1 MILINTN
8 PFWVFTLM
16 SPYRRSMFLTCL
28 EIFLYGHFSLACQ
41 SVLVAK
47 APVAVYGIW
56 SQSKTTHNHI
66 DHLNSQLSTTP
77 SDPDARL
84 IFIDLLWHTYVP
96 NATSHYPGNSFLVGF
111 VFWDRLSRATCRNW
125 VMELLFCCKAKHT
138 FSPLWKRSVLQI
150 LSIFFKSV
158 FSDDFKESHFSWLFI
173 NIVKYLSKIAL
184 DCNISCTLKYVKS
197 VLIIFSCALQNTYF
211 DVWLASTCQIF
222 DCNFNWGALFHI
234 QFKVNLF

>member
-1 MILINTN
+1 
-8 PFWVFTLM
+8 M

-47 APVAVYGIW
+47 AFVAVYGIW

-138 FSPLWKRSVLQI
+138 FSTLWKISVLQI
-150 LSIFFKSV
+150 LEVYFLNLYLQMILKKVIFR
-158 FSDDFKESHFSWLFI
+158 DCLLT
-173 NIVKYLSKIAL
+173 YLSKIAL
-184 DCNISCTLKYVKS
+184 DCNISCILKYVKS
-197 VLIIFSCALQNTYF
+197 GFNNLSLCFKKIFIL
-211 DVWLASTCQIF
+211 TC
-222 DCNFNWGALFHI
+222 D
-234 QFKVNLF
+234 